1 MADNLRE
8 LVASTAGAGTPA
20 VAVPHQGESQTAGS
34 YPDQDL
40 RMVAIEAVRVKGAC
54 SHGTAVPLRS
64 TLDEGLGRSALP
76 PLGLDTRRRTRYG
89 RTRHE

>member
-1 MADNLRE
+1 MTGFARVVSLAAAALL
-8 LVASTAGAGTPA
+8 LVAGCATSPGSAASGAGTPA

-54 SHGTAVPLRS
+54 SHGTAVPSRAPW
-64 TLDEGLGRSALP
+64 TKG
-76 PLGLDTRRRTRYG
+76 
-89 RTRHE
+89 